1 RCSAV
6 VLCNFSIRNGQIH
19 GKSVPYREGSSK
31 GGNCGETGAKKY
43 IQQFKDCMI
52 DWPQARNMSELANK
66 TRNNLDNLPWSGSDC
81 KDTDGAKAIADFKQC
96 ANFSATIQSI
106 AKQCQQLKTKGLDA
120 CVQQLNHFINA
131 NKKNEDK
138 ETSTK

>member
-1 RCSAV
+1 M
-6 VLCNFSIRNGQIH
+6 G
-19 GKSVPYREGSSK
+19 
-31 GGNCGETGAKKY
+31 
-43 IQQFKDCMI
+43 
-52 DWPQARNMSELANK
+52 
-66 TRNNLDNLPWSGSDC
+66 DC

-138 ETSTK
+138 ETSTKMKQCVDTSYKSAQTIKKC